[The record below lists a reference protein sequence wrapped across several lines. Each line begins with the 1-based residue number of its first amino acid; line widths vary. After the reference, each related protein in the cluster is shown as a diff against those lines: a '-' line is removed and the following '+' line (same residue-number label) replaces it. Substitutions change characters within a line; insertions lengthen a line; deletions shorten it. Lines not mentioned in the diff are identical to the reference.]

1 MSGRQQ
7 FARPW
12 VRSDRAVPRLVIR
25 PLERYLQREAG
36 SASLLM
42 VAAAAALVWANAWP
56 DSYVRVWSTV
66 VSVDLGV
73 IHIEEDLQH
82 WINDLLMAIF
92 FYVIALEVKR
102 ELLFGSL
109 RDRRAAAVPTAAAL
123 GTMVGAA
130 LTYVAVNLIG
140 DGDLR
145 GWAIPIATDIAFA
158 LGVLGLAGRRAPKEL
173 RAFMLTLAV
182 VDDLAT
188 ILVIAVVFST
198 GISAAW
204 LGAAAAIV
212 VGIVIAQRIGV
223 RSLIVYLLLAGA
235 LWLAVFESGVH
246 ATIAGVA
253 LGFLTPAVAFQSRKS
268 VGELLGARLDEIAG
282 PDVEV
287 SEGALLE
294 VSSLAEEAVSPLARM
309 EERLHPWSAYAILP
323 LFALANAGVPFSP
336 GAIGDALAGPI
347 GLGVFLGL
355 VVGAP
360 LGGFLFARGVVT
372 LGAGRLPDGLDW
384 SAIGAV
390 TPLKGIGFT
399 IAIFIT
405 TLAFDDLESQ
415 EQAKLAILVASATAA
430 VVGLSFLFARS
441 FAGRHS
447 R

>member
-1 MSGRQQ
+1 M
-7 FARPW
+7 
-12 VRSDRAVPRLVIR
+12 IR

-42 VAAAAALVWANAWP
+42 LAAAVALVWANGWP
-56 DSYVRVWSTV
+56 DSYFGVWSTV

-73 IHIEEDLQH
+73 IRIEQDLQH
-82 WINDLLMAIF
+82 WVNDLLMAIF

-188 ILVIAVVFST
+188 ILVIAVAFST

-212 VGIVIAQRIGV
+212 VGILIAQRIGV
-223 RSLIVYLLLAGA
+223 RSLVVYLLLAGA

-253 LGFLTPAVAFQSRKS
+253 LGFLTPAVAFQSRRS
-268 VGELLGARLDEIAG
+268 VGDLLVSHLDEITG
-282 PDVEV
+282 QDVEV
-287 SEGALLE
+287 SDGALLE

-323 LFALANAGVPFSP
+323 LFALANAGVPFTP

-360 LGGFLFARGVVT
+360 LAGFLFARGVVT
-372 LGAGRLPDGLDW
+372 MRAGRMPDGLDW

-399 IAIFIT
+399 IAIFIA

-415 EQAKLAILVASATAA
+415 EEAKLAILVASATAA
-430 VVGLSFLFARS
+430 VVGLVFLVARAA
-441 FAGRHS
+441 FAGRRS
-447 R
+447 P